1 VVADGAIILDPHLAL
16 PVCDVP
22 GTATAASTAL
32 AAEIRV
38 AIANEV
44 CFILD

>member
-1 VVADGAIILDPHLAL
+1 MVADGAAILDPHLAL
-16 PVCDVP
+16 PVCDVA

>member
-1 VVADGAIILDPHLAL
+1 VVADGAARLDPHLAL

-22 GTATAASTAL
+22 GTATVVLMAAVV
-32 AAEIRV
+32 EMRV